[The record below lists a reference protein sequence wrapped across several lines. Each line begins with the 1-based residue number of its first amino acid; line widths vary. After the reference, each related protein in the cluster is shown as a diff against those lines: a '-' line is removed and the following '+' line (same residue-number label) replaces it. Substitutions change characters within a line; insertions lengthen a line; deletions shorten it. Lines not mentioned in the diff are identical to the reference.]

1 MDNKLIPIARENFLP
16 RARVIGIFFN
26 ESNPMRNLISEK
38 RDEKKL
44 VDATRGRKTRSLILL
59 DNGYLVLSPY
69 KPETLVDKFQKD

>member
-1 MDNKLIPIARENFLP
+1 MDNKLIAIARENFLP

-26 ESNPMRNLISEK
+26 DSNPMRALISEK

-59 DNGYLVLSPY
+59 DNGYLVLSPV